1 MDIEP
6 YCNKEIYFNEIN
18 NFFSQY
24 EKHTG
29 LQIIISAHPRAN
41 YNKRENPFNGRKI
54 IIGNTVNLVK
64 KSSNADLNIQ
74 FNGNDIECLSEAKNL
89 GIAAFVGWIAAEF
102 FIPML
107 VEQFELGVYTALAI
121 AFFIGYSGIRLLP
134 RLETQ
139 IFKRLDKVIGGAGEE
154 KDKGEK

>member
-1 MDIEP
+1 METLLAIFGAKW
-6 YCNKEIYFNEIN
+6 CCVFASTMGGLTNGLVHTWLGWTKE
-18 NFFSQY
+18 
-24 EKHTG
+24 
-29 LQIIISAHPRAN
+29 
-41 YNKRENPFNGRKI
+41 
-54 IIGNTVNLVK
+54 VK
-64 KSSNADLNIQ
+64 NI
-74 FNGNDIECLSEAKNL
+74 

-139 IFKRLDKVIGGAGEE
+139 IFKRLDKVIGGAEE
-154 KDKGEK
+154 DKAKGEK